1 MSGRGYG
8 DYFSAIRS
16 VQMQTEGES
25 GLHGTCSVGQY
36 RGWMGRGARRG
47 RRRMRRYGGQG
58 GSFSVM
64 RDDVGGCCVRR
75 LVRPSLR
82 WGFILSVWICTCAHF
97 RCGGLQGVGGA
108 GHDAGHAECRL
119 ECGGRLRCTG
129 FGGLTKAGAA
139 RSEHSFRGAWGRCS
153 TVSFTAGCNDWR
165 QTDRQTEFETAG
177 RTVSR
182 TGGEG
187 GDAGEPWQSG
197 SAGYGA
203 AGGDEFAE

>member
-47 RRRMRRYGGQG
+47 RQRMRRYGGQG

-64 RDDVGGCCVRR
+64 LDDVGGCCVRR

-82 WGFILSVWICTCAHF
+82 WGFILSAHVVRRCALPVD
-97 RCGGLQGVGGA
+97 CVPA
-108 GHDAGHAECRL
+108 C
-119 ECGGRLRCTG
+119 
-129 FGGLTKAGAA
+129 
-139 RSEHSFRGAWGRCS
+139 
-153 TVSFTAGCNDWR
+153 
-165 QTDRQTEFETAG
+165 
-177 RTVSR
+177 
-182 TGGEG
+182 
-187 GDAGEPWQSG
+187 
-197 SAGYGA
+197 
-203 AGGDEFAE
+203 